1 MTEQAIRE
9 CHATLRPRPPYDF
22 DLTCRYA
29 TYGGG
34 RYGADVFEAG
44 AYTRLLDVRGHLVL
58 ATARSAG
65 TVDAPV
71 VDVIVRGD
79 NADQAVVDEAALIF
93 ERMLGA
99 GDDVEPFYRMADGDS
114 VLAPIVSRLR
124 GLHVPQSAS
133 AYEALVLAIL
143 GQQISTHVARMLRTL
158 LIDTLGPSSSIDG
171 ETYRAFPRPQDIDRA
186 GVEALRLINFSSR
199 KAEYVVGIASRVASG
214 RLDLESMRSRSDQ
227 EVVAALTGLRGV
239 GPWTANWLLIRAF
252 GRPDGFP
259 AGDLALQRTLGRLVK
274 NGGGGG
280 GGERR
285 TGERRRGEGRSADD
299 GVAGTGVLGKV
310 GALPKLGN
318 DILVR
323 RRPQRPAGFRL
334 GPGLRWRLNRRESQT
349 GHATEVTFYGETC
362 LPVRCFSQIG
372 RNGPEA
378 CPRAIR
384 LASASQTW
392 GTGITV
398 RGRRSSMGAIT
409 RAESDLTALLPRR

>member
-280 GGERR
+280 GGGERR

-310 GALPKLGN
+310 GALPKLCN

-362 LPVRCFSQIG
+362 LPVTDVFRKSAEMG
-372 RNGPEA
+372 LKRARARSGSR
-378 CPRAIR
+378 PRAR
-384 LASASQTW
+384 HGAQASQS
-392 GTGITV
+392 GAVV
-398 RGRRSSMGAIT
+398 RAWVQLRGPNPT
-409 RAESDLTALLPRR
+409 